1 MMVKNGGLHQGSTSI
16 VVEFYTYVMSCY
28 LPKLP
33 SFLASM
39 RQAPYAEDWP
49 QSDAHKD
56 VIFNMISCKQLS
68 ACRDVEI
75 GSFIEHCLITTR
87 LGSFFILELESIKHP
102 LLLPGRGWK
111 KLSMHSR
118 KNLSKRF
125 QYFSGNVAKNEPS
138 QLILSTVHGS

>member
-1 MMVKNGGLHQGSTSI
+1 MSLSNRGERTLSVMVKNGGLHQGSTSI

-102 LLLPGRGWK
+102 LLLLGRGGRNCRCTVEKLIK
-111 KLSMHSR
+111 KIS
-118 KNLSKRF
+118 
-125 QYFSGNVAKNEPS
+125 
-138 QLILSTVHGS
+138 ILLWQFCQK

>member
-1 MMVKNGGLHQGSTSI
+1 MVKNGGLHQGSTSI

-75 GSFIEHCLITTR
+75 GSFIEHCLITTGELLYFGTR
-87 LGSFFILELESIKHP
+87 VYKTPTFTARGGKIIKMSFCTFTNITYLVI
-102 LLLPGRGWK
+102 
-111 KLSMHSR
+111 
-118 KNLSKRF
+118 
-125 QYFSGNVAKNEPS
+125 
-138 QLILSTVHGS
+138 